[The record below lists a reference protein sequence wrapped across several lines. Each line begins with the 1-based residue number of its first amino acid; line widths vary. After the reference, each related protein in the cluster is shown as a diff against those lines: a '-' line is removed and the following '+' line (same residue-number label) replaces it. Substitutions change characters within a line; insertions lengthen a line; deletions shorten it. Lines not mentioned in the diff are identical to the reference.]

1 MIVLCAPK
9 KNRGADHLQYFVY
22 DALTGIDA
30 GKLAVDLPAAGRE
43 KVPAQAFDCHSRMA
57 RRWRFANCGTVF
69 SVRRR
74 MTWNVLI
81 TSSPFADSVGK
92 GARDLLGG
100 ADFSIAYAPKYGP
113 LTDAELL
120 PLLDGMDAV
129 YASMDKYTAAVLAS
143 PQAARLKVISRWGVG
158 CDSIDAAAAT
168 RAGIVIAYTPG
179 LLNEAVADYAMVLL
193 FAVARRVH
201 EGHISMRAGKWL
213 PTWGHDIAGKTLG
226 LIGCGR
232 IGQAVARRA
241 SGFGMRLL
249 AFDPARSVEAERLG
263 VRFTGL
269 DELLAEADFVSLH
282 AALTPETRGLIG
294 EAQLRRMK
302 RSAYLINTSRG
313 AIVDEA
319 ALIRALHDGWIAGA
333 ALDAFVTE
341 PLPATHPLV
350 TTPNVLLTPHQASF
364 GSDTGARVSEA
375 AARAIFECHA
385 GRRPQWVLNPE
396 VFDSPALRMSLSK

>member
-1 MIVLCAPK
+1 MKWDI
-9 KNRGADHLQYFVY
+9 
-22 DALTGIDA
+22 
-30 GKLAVDLPAAGRE
+30 
-43 KVPAQAFDCHSRMA
+43 
-57 RRWRFANCGTVF
+57 
-69 SVRRR
+69 
-74 MTWNVLI
+74 LI
-81 TSSPFADSVGK
+81 TSSPFADTVGK
-92 GARDLLGG
+92 GARELLGG
-100 ADFSIAYAPKYGP
+100 ADFSITHAPKYGP
-113 LTDAELL
+113 LSEAELL

-129 YASMDKYTAAVLAS
+129 YASVDKFTAAVLAS

-158 CDSIDAAAAT
+158 CDSIDRDAAT
-168 RAGIVIAYTPG
+168 REGVVIAYTPG
-179 LLNEAVADYAMVLL
+179 LLNDAVADYAMALL

-201 EGHISMRAGKWL
+201 EGHLSMRAGKWA

-226 LIGCGR
+226 LVGCGR

-249 AFDPARSVEAERLG
+249 AFDPAAPPEAENLG

-294 EAQLRRMK
+294 EAQLRWMK
-302 RSAYLINTSRG
+302 KTAYLINTSRG
-313 AIVDEA
+313 AMVDET
-319 ALIRALHDGWIAGA
+319 ALVRALHEGRIAGA

-350 TTPNVLLTPHQASF
+350 TAPNLLITPHQASF
-364 GSDTGARVSEA
+364 GADTGARVSEA
-375 AARAIFECHA
+375 AACAIFECHA

-396 VFDSPALRMSLSK
+396 VFDSPALRMSLSQ

>member
-1 MIVLCAPK
+1 
-9 KNRGADHLQYFVY
+9 
-22 DALTGIDA
+22 
-30 GKLAVDLPAAGRE
+30 
-43 KVPAQAFDCHSRMA
+43 
-57 RRWRFANCGTVF
+57 
-69 SVRRR
+69 

-92 GARDLLGG
+92 GARELLGG
-100 ADFSIAYAPKYGP
+100 ADFSITHAPNYGP
-113 LTDAELL
+113 LTEAELL
-120 PLLDGMDAV
+120 PLLEGMDAV
-129 YASMDKYTAAVLAS
+129 YASVDKYTAAVLAS

-168 RAGIVIAYTPG
+168 HAGIVIAYTPG
-179 LLNEAVADYAMVLL
+179 LLNEAVADYAMALL
-193 FAVARRVH
+193 LAVARRVH
-201 EGHISMRAGKWL
+201 EGHASMRAGKWA

-226 LIGCGR
+226 IVGCGR

-249 AFDPARSVEAERLG
+249 AFDPAPHAEAEKLG
-263 VRFTGL
+263 VRFTTL

-282 AALTPETRGLIG
+282 AALILETRGLIG

-302 RSAYLINTSRG
+302 PGAYLINISRG

-319 ALIRALHDGWIAGA
+319 ALVRALHEGWIAGA

-341 PLPATHPLV
+341 PLPAAHPLV
-350 TTPNVLLTPHQASF
+350 TAPNVLITPHQASF
-364 GSDTGARVSEA
+364 GADTGARVSEA

-396 VFDSPALRMSLSK
+396 VFDSPALRMSLSR